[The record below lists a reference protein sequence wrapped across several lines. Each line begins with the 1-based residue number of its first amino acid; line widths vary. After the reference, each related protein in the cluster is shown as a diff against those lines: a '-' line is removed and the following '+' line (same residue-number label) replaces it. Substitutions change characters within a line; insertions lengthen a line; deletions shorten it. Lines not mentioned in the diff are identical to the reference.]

1 MSVPLRVLMIE
12 DSQDDALLLLRQL
25 QHGGYDVTWHRVE
38 TQVGMQ
44 DALAR
49 EAWDVVI
56 CDYSMP
62 HFGGFDALR
71 ILRGQGLDTPFIFL
85 SGTLEED
92 VAISALRQGAQDYI
106 MKGSTKRLLPAIERE
121 LKEAVQRKE
130 HALLERRV
138 RHLERFEAIGKLAGG
153 IAHDFNNLMGV
164 ILNSAELGE
173 EQAAEH
179 PIIRERFRTISRQS
193 KLAANLTHQ
202 LLAFARKQIL
212 KPERIDL
219 NSAISRIE
227 GVLSSSLEA
236 NIHFKCCLDPDI
248 DVVEADPS
256 QIEQVILNLCL
267 NARDAMP
274 GGGTL
279 VVKTMNIELDE
290 EFCRMHAY
298 GFPGS
303 YVMLIVSDNGTGM
316 DAGTQG
322 HMFEPF
328 FTTKKMGK
336 GTGLGLATVYGIVK
350 QHNGFINVYSEIDQ
364 GTTFRIYLPAVNDSQ
379 TPKPAPARTK
389 VVPSPS
395 AGTETILVAE
405 DNPALVELAKELLGS
420 RGYTVIAARDGWEAV
435 QLFRERVDEIGLVIL
450 DVVMPNVGGPE
461 AFDRMAAIRPD
472 VPVIFTSG
480 HTAETTALISRIR
493 TGAFFLQKP
502 YTPQLLVESARMAL
516 DKTRIDKARVN
527 RMA

>member
-1 MSVPLRVLMIE
+1 MIE
-12 DSQDDALLLLRQL
+12 DSQDDAQLLLRQL
-25 QHGGYDVTWHRVE
+25 RHGGYDVTWLRVE

-49 EAWDVVI
+49 EAWEIVI

-62 HFGGFDALR
+62 QFAGFDALR
-71 ILRGQGLDTPFIFL
+71 ILRSQGFDTPFIFL

-92 VAISALRQGAQDYI
+92 AAISALRQGAQDYI
-106 MKGSTKRLLPAIERE
+106 MKGSPKRLLPAIERE
-121 LKEAVQRKE
+121 LKEAAQRKE
-130 HALLERRV
+130 HAHLEQRV
-138 RHLERFEAIGKLAGG
+138 RHMERFEAIGKLAGG
-153 IAHDFNNLMGV
+153 IAHDFNNVMGV

-173 EQAAEH
+173 EQASEYPA
-179 PIIRERFRTISRQS
+179 IKERFRVISRQS
-193 KLAANLTHQ
+193 ILAAKLTSQ

-212 KPERIDL
+212 RPEKIDL

-227 GVLSSSLEA
+227 GVLLSGMGA
-236 NIHFKCCLDPDI
+236 NIQFKCCLDPDI
-248 DVVEADPS
+248 DVVEADPT

-279 VVKTMNIELDE
+279 MVKTMNVELDD

-298 GFPGS
+298 GLPGS
-303 YVMLIVSDNGTGM
+303 YAMLIVSDNGTGM
-316 DAGTQG
+316 DAGTRE

-350 QHNGFINVYSEIDQ
+350 QHNGFINVYSEIDR
-364 GTTFRIYLPAVNDSQ
+364 GTTFRIYLPAVTGSHA
-379 TPKPAPARTK
+379 TRGAPARAK
-389 VVPSPS
+389 VLPGST

-405 DNPALVELAKELLGS
+405 DNPALVELVEEVFGS
-420 RGYTVIAARDGWEAV
+420 RGYSVIAAKDGLEAV
-435 QLFRERVDEIGLVIL
+435 QLFREKVDEIGLVIL
-450 DVVMPNVGGPE
+450 DVVMPKVGGPE
-461 AFDRMAAIRPD
+461 AFDRIAEIRPD

-493 TGAFFLQKP
+493 SGALFLQKP
-502 YTPQLLVESARMAL
+502 YTPQVLVESARMAL
-516 DKTRIDKARVN
+516 DKTRVN
-527 RMA
+527 KRA